1 MNLLK
6 GRAAVSLQL
15 SLPLLPDLE
24 GNEFIM
30 SQLLSLE
37 EFPFGRR
44 FWCLGWVW
52 PQMTST
58 LTLSPNQQPI
68 VTRCGQCTVGK
79 TLSRISLVPM
89 CCGM

>member
-1 MNLLK
+1 VDCQSLDPVDPRKVLQGMDLLK
-6 GRAAVSLQL
+6 GRAAVCLQL
-15 SLPLLPDLE
+15 SLPLLPDLD

-58 LTLSPNQQPI
+58 FTLSPKPTAN
-68 VTRCGQCTVGK
+68 R
-79 TLSRISLVPM
+79 
-89 CCGM
+89 

>member
-1 MNLLK
+1 MDLLK
-6 GRAAVSLQL
+6 GRAAVCLQL
-15 SLPLLPDLE
+15 SLPLLPDLD

-44 FWCLGWVW
+44 FWCLGLVW

-58 LTLSPNQQPI
+58 FTLSPIRQSI
-68 VTRCGQCTVGK
+68 VNRCGQCTAGK
-79 TLSRISLVPM
+79 TLSRISLAPM
-89 CCGM
+89 NCGI